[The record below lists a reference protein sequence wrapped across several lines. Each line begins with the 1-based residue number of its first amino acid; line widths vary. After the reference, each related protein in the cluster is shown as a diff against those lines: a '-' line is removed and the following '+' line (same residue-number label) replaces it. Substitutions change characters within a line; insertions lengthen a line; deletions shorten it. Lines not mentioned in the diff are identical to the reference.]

1 MSIIKI
7 YRRQLHS
14 KPFDHNRY
22 ENFKFL
28 GIDFK
33 IKIINLEEKLIKLQ
47 IWDTAGQERFRTIT
61 KTYYKGA
68 HGIILTYDITDEN
81 SFKNI
86 KNWIKQ
92 IEQNAQNNV
101 CKVLVG
107 NKCDMDNRKI
117 SFEQGAS
124 LAREYNMKFFE
135 TSAKTNYNVN
145 EVFTFLTRE
154 ILNDSEV
161 KGNTGPIK
169 LEAKKDTD
177 AKKQKKECCK

>member
-1 MSIIKI
+1 M
-7 YRRQLHS
+7 
-14 KPFDHNRY
+14 
-22 ENFKFL
+22 
-28 GIDFK
+28 
-33 IKIINLEEKLIKLQ
+33 EEKLIKLQ

-117 SFEQGAS
+117 SFEQGAA
-124 LAREYNMKFFE
+124 LAKEYNMKFFE

-154 ILNDSEV
+154 ILNDSEA
-161 KGNTGPIK
+161 KGAAAPIK
-169 LEAKKDTD
+169 LEAKKDGD